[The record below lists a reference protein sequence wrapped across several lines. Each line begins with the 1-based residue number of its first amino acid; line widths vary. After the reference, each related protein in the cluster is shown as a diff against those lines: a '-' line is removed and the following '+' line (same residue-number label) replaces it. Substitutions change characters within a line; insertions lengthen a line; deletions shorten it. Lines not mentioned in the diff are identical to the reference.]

1 MCPLLTAPKFIQ
13 VEQGFVDRFEKRP
26 ERDPEGDL
34 YPDGVRRWTERA
46 VIYEVANHIS
56 GIQRPMVQAADER
69 GRFRVLES

>member
-1 MCPLLTAPKFIQ
+1 MYFIQ

-26 ERDPEGDL
+26 GRDPEDSKGDL